1 MLRKETV
8 SEPTLELLKTLL
20 QDDLFKDFFLVG
32 GTALALQIGHR
43 LSIDID
49 LFTMNSFDEEN
60 LLSSIEDKYK
70 FQLDYQRK
78 NTLKGEIAGVKVDFI
93 THNYPL
99 VNPLLNIG
107 GVRMASLEDI
117 TAMKLNAISG
127 SGTRIKD
134 FIDIAYLS
142 TKLTLSE
149 MINAYEEKYASRNP
163 AMVVKALDYHADID
177 FKEKVDML
185 DSNYKWKNTEIRLKQ
200 MTNHPHSLF
209 SETPDAKPE
218 QEIKRDENYNR
229 GRGFSR

>member
-1 MLRKETV
+1 M
-8 SEPTLELLKTLL
+8 

-49 LFTMNSFDEEN
+49 LFSMNSFDEEN
-60 LLSSIEDKYK
+60 MLSTIEDKYN
-70 FQLDYQRK
+70 FILDYRRK
-78 NTLKGEIAGVKVDFI
+78 NTLKGEIAVVKVDFI

-99 VNPLLNIG
+99 VKPLLVIG
-107 GVRMASLEDI
+107 DVRMGSLEDI
-117 TAMKLNAISG
+117 AAMKLNAISG

-149 MINAYEEKYASRNP
+149 MVDAYEDKYASRNP

-177 FKEKVDML
+177 FNEKVDML
-185 DSNYKWKNTEIRLKQ
+185 DSNYKWKNIETRLKQ
-200 MTNHPHSLF
+200 MTMHPHSLF
-209 SETPDAKPE
+209 RDTPDAKPE
-218 QEIKRDENYNR
+218 QDIMPGKNYNR

>member
-1 MLRKETV
+1 M
-8 SEPTLELLKTLL
+8 

-49 LFTMNSFDEEN
+49 FFSMNSFDEEGV
-60 LLSSIEDKYK
+60 LSSIEDKYN
-70 FQLDYQRK
+70 FQLDYRSK

-99 VNPLLNIG
+99 VKPLLIVG

-117 TAMKLNAISG
+117 AAMKLNAISG
-127 SGTRIKD
+127 NGTRLKD
-134 FIDIAYLS
+134 FIDVAYLS
-142 TKLTLSE
+142 TKLSLSE
-149 MINAYEEKYASRNP
+149 IVDAYEKKYASRNP
-163 AMVVKALDYHADID
+163 AMVIKALDYHSDID

-185 DSNYKWKNTEIRLKQ
+185 DSNYKWKNIETRLKQ

>member
-8 SEPTLELLKTLL
+8 SEPTLELLKTLM

-49 LFTMNSFDEEN
+49 LFSMNSFDEEDM
-60 LLSSIEDKYK
+60 LSAIEDKYQ
-70 FQLDYQRK
+70 FQLDYRRK

-99 VNPLLNIG
+99 VKPLLNIG

-149 MINAYEEKYASRNP
+149 MVDAYEGKYASRNP
-163 AMVVKALDYHADID
+163 AMVIKALDYHDDID
-177 FKEKVDML
+177 FKETVDML
-185 DSNYKWKNTEIRLKQ
+185 DSNYKWKNIETRLKQ
-200 MTNHPHSLF
+200 MTTHPHSSF
-209 SETPDAKPE
+209 RDTPDAKPE
-218 QEIKRDENYNR
+218 QEIKPGENYNR